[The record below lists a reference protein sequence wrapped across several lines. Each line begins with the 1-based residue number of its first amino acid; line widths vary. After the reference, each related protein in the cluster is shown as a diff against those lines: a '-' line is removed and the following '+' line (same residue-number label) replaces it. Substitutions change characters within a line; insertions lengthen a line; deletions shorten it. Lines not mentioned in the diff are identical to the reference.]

1 MVADRHVN
9 ADRPGLGVLLLV
21 AVVAWCSVGSAM
33 AMASPHGCPGVEAAG
48 QVCAQPGV
56 PDAPPAA
63 LTPVPSPDGRIA
75 EPAAWLPPGSPPLVS
90 GQVVASPAWPRGP
103 PRLLG

>member
-1 MVADRHVN
+1 MVDEHMN
-9 ADRPGLGVLLLV
+9 AVHRPGLGVLLLV

-33 AMASPHGCPGVEAAG
+33 AMASPHGCPGGEAAG

-75 EPAAWLPPGSPPLVS
+75 EPVAWLPSGSPPLVS
-90 GQVVASPAWPRGP
+90 SPVVASPAQPRGP
-103 PRLLG
+103 PRLLA